1 MMRKLVTS
9 LVLLVAAAV
18 SAEELTV
25 DKILAAHSFG
35 RRPRRSSRRST
46 TLPTRRGRR

>member
-35 RRPRRSSRRST
+35 ARPRRSSR
-46 TLPTRRGRR
+46 